1 MRHRCYGPVSY
12 RRALGNSLNIPAVRV
27 LASIGGAPVLAE
39 RLRAW
44 GITTLGQP
52 AAEYG
57 LGLTIGNA
65 EVRLLELTNAYA
77 ALARLGEWRPWRVV
91 PAALN
96 VQRPTFNAQRS
107 KTECA
112 WLIADMMSDNSARM
126 LAFGA
131 NSALRFDF
139 PVACKTGTSTDFR
152 DNWAMGF
159 TPEFTVG
166 VWVGNFDG
174 SPMREV
180 SGVTGAGPI
189 LHAIFEHLHATR
201 GTSWYERP
209 AAIVERAV
217 HPLTG
222 RLLTAS
228 RTDGVREK
236 FLRDH
241 LPESETPDD
250 YDANGKVKLG
260 AEYQEWL
267 ASAENSLPAR
277 ASADDARAAL
287 RLVAP
292 LPGTTFL
299 LDPDVPTSRRITLSA
314 IGSGPLVWES
324 ATLRCADGR
333 AEILEG
339 EHRIG
344 VRDPATGERVETWIR
359 VKSL

>member
-1 MRHRCYGPVSY
+1 MSY

-44 GITTLGQP
+44 GITTLDRP
-52 AAEYG
+52 AEQYG

-65 EVRLLELTNAYA
+65 EVRLIELTNAYA
-77 ALARLGEWRPWRVV
+77 ALARGGEWRPYRLAEV
-91 PAALN
+91 PAELN
-96 VQRPTFNAQRS
+96 IEHRTSNIEHRS
-107 KTECA
+107 AECA
-112 WLIADMMSDNSARM
+112 WLIADMLSDNSARM

-131 NSALRFDF
+131 TSALRFDF

-166 VWVGNFDG
+166 VWAGNFDG
-174 SPMREV
+174 SPMRDV
-180 SGVTGAGPI
+180 SGVSGAGPI

-209 AAIVERAV
+209 ASIVERDV

-222 RLLTAS
+222 KLLAS
-228 RTDGVREK
+228 ARPDAVREK
-236 FLRDH
+236 FLATR
-241 LPESETPDD
+241 LPEMESPTD
-250 YDANGKVKLG
+250 YDATGKAKLG
-260 AEYQEWL
+260 AEYQDWL
-267 ASAENSLPAR
+267 ASAENSLPTR
-277 ASADDARAAL
+277 AIADDAHAAL
-287 RLVAP
+287 RLLAP
-292 LPGTTFL
+292 LPGSTFL
-299 LDPDVPTSRRITLSA
+299 LDPDVPTSRLVMLRA
-314 IGSGPLVWES
+314 EGHGPLIWES
-324 ATLRCADGR
+324 ATLRCNDEH
-333 AEILEG
+333 AEIVEG

-344 VRDPATGERVETWIR
+344 VTDPATGEHAETWIR